1 MRRKLIDLIS
11 DIDYP
16 YTSAIVNNRRVGFL
30 DEIEENSTFTLIDIQ
45 DMEGMRTY
53 ERTLTFLVSYLFN
66 TLFNLTVQIK
76 YSYGDGIYGEVI
88 ENKDIKEI
96 IPIIKNELIKLIK
109 NDIFLKKFD
118 LRKEDAIKLLSNKK
132 GNFEPKLFKYLTKD
146 IITIYSIN
154 EYYSYF
160 LGPLLPRTG
169 MIKVFDIKPYRNGF
183 LILLPDKKDKYRVGD
198 IDKREK
204 LFNTFEESQNWINT
218 LGVKFVG
225 DLNEKIIKNEILE
238 LILIQEVLHEK
249 KIKEIGD
256 MIASRESKIVL
267 IAGPTSSGK
276 TTFTKKLAIYL
287 KVIGF
292 KPVIISTDDYFLDR
306 DKTPLNECGEPDYES
321 IEAIDYKFL
330 QKNINDILNGKKV
343 NTPKFNF
350 ATGKRT
356 KGYEIEPQDGMI
368 ILIEGLHSLN
378 PILTEE
384 IDEKIKF
391 KIYISALTQ
400 INFDNL
406 NRIPTRDLR
415 LIRRIVRDTVFR
427 KISPKDTIKQW
438 KNVIQGEEKYIFPYQ
453 ESVDIMFNSS
463 LLYELPILKY
473 YAEKYLLG
481 IDERDNE
488 YVKANILLNFLAH
501 FVPLQPTDV
510 PKTSILREFIGEG
523 SFKY

>member
-1 MRRKLIDLIS
+1 MRRRLIDLIS

-16 YTSAIVNNRRVGFL
+16 FTSAIINNRRVGFL
-30 DEIEENSTFTLIDIQ
+30 DEVEENSTFKLIDIQ

-66 TLFNLTVQIK
+66 SLFNLTIQIK

-88 ENKDIKEI
+88 ENKDIKDLV
-96 IPIIKNELIKLIK
+96 PKIKNELTKIIKSDLY
-109 NDIFLKKFD
+109 LKKQE
-118 LRKEDAIKLLSNKK
+118 LRKEDAIKLLSNSK
-132 GNFEPKLFKYLTKD
+132 GNFEPKLFKYLSKE
-146 IITIYSIN
+146 IITVYSIN
-154 EYYSYF
+154 DYFSYF

-169 MIKVFDIKPYRNGF
+169 MLRVFDIKPYRNGF

-218 LGVKFVG
+218 LGIKFVG
-225 DLNEKIIKNEILE
+225 DINEKIIKNEILD
-238 LILIQEVLHEK
+238 LILIQEALHEK

-256 MIASRESKIVL
+256 MIFDRKSKLVL

-276 TTFTKKLAIYL
+276 TTFTKKLSIYL
-287 KVIGF
+287 RVIGL
-292 KPVIISTDDYFLDR
+292 KPIILSTDDYFLDR
-306 DKTPLNECGEPDYES
+306 DKTPLNKCGEPDYET
-321 IEAIDYKFL
+321 IEAIDYKLL
-330 QKNINDILNGKKV
+330 QKNINDLLSGKKIQS
-343 NTPKFNF
+343 PKFNF
-350 ATGKRT
+350 SIGKRV
-356 KGYEIEPQDGMI
+356 KGYEIEPQENMV

-378 PILTEE
+378 PILTQE
-384 IDEKIKF
+384 IDEELKF

-415 LIRRIVRDTVFR
+415 LIRRIVRDAVFR
-427 KISPKDTIKQW
+427 KISPKETIKQW
-438 KNVIQGEEKYIFPYQ
+438 KNVTQGEEKYIFPFQ
-453 ESVDIMFNSS
+453 ESVDVMFNSS
-463 LLYELPILKY
+463 LFYELPILKY
-473 YAEKYLLG
+473 HAERHLLC
-481 IDERDNE
+481 IDEKDDE

-501 FVPLQPTDV
+501 FVPLHPIDV

>member
-1 MRRKLIDLIS
+1 MRIRLIDLIS

-30 DEIEENSTFTLIDIQ
+30 DEIEENSTFKLIDIQ

-53 ERTLTFLVSYLFN
+53 ERTITFLISYLFN
-66 TLFNLTVQIK
+66 SLFNLTVQIK

-88 ENKDIKEI
+88 ESKEI
-96 IPIIKNELIKLIK
+96 KDLVPIIKNELIKLIK
-109 NDIFLKKFD
+109 NDVYLKKFD
-118 LRKEDAIKLLSNKK
+118 LRKEDAIKLLSIKR
-132 GNFEPKLFKYLTKD
+132 GNFEPKLFKYLSKD
-146 IITIYSIN
+146 IITVYSIDD
-154 EYYSYF
+154 YYSYF

-256 MIASRESKIVL
+256 LIYERKSKLVL

-276 TTFTKKLAIYL
+276 TTFTKKLGIYL
-287 KVIGF
+287 RVIGF
-292 KPVIISTDDYFLDR
+292 KPITISTDDYFLDR
-306 DKTPLNECGEPDYES
+306 EKTPLNEYGEPDYES
-321 IEAIDYKFL
+321 IASIDYKFL
-330 QKNINDILNGKKV
+330 QKNISELLNGKKIHS
-343 NTPKFNF
+343 PKFNF
-350 ATGKRT
+350 ATGKRV

-368 ILIEGLHSLN
+368 ILVEGLHSLN

-384 IDEKIKF
+384 IDEKLKF

-415 LIRRIVRDTVFR
+415 LIRRIVRDAVFR
-427 KISPKDTIKQW
+427 KISPKETIKQW
-438 KNVIQGEEKYIFPYQ
+438 KNVIQGEEKYIFPFQ
-453 ESVDIMFNSS
+453 ESVDVMFNSS

-473 YAEKYLLG
+473 YAERNLLS
-481 IDERDNE
+481 IDEKDDE
-488 YVKANILLNFLAH
+488 YVKANILLNFLDH

-510 PKTSILREFIGEG
+510 PKTSILREFIGDG

>member
-1 MRRKLIDLIS
+1 MRRRLIDLINE
-11 DIDYP
+11 IDYP
-16 YTSAIVNNRRVGFL
+16 FTSAIVNNRRVGFL
-30 DEIEENSTFTLIDIQ
+30 DEIEENSSFKLLDIQ

-53 ERTLTFLVSYLFN
+53 ERTITFLVSYLFN
-66 TLFNLTVQIK
+66 TLYNLTVQIK
-76 YSYGDGIYGEVI
+76 YSYGDGIFGEII
-88 ENKDIKEI
+88 ENKNIKNLI
-96 IPIIKNELIKLIK
+96 LNIKNELIKIIN
-109 NDIFLKKFD
+109 NDYYLKKQD
-118 LRKEDAIKLLSNKK
+118 LRKEDAIKLLSNSK
-132 GNFEPKLFKYLTKD
+132 GNFEPKLFKYLSKD
-146 IITIYSIN
+146 IITVYSIN
-154 EYYSYF
+154 NYYSYF

-183 LILLPDKKDKYRVGD
+183 LILLPDKKDKYKVGD

-218 LGVKFVG
+218 LGIRFVG
-225 DLNEKIIKNEILE
+225 DLNEKIIKNEILD

-256 MIASRESKIVL
+256 LIFDRKSKIIL
-267 IAGPTSSGK
+267 IAGPSSSGK
-276 TTFTKKLAIYL
+276 TTFTKKLSIYL
-287 KVIGF
+287 RVIGL
-292 KPVIISTDDYFLDR
+292 KPIILSTDDYFLDR
-306 DKTPLNECGEPDYES
+306 DKTPLNECGEPDYET

-330 QKNINDILNGKKV
+330 QKNINEILSGKKIQS
-343 NTPKFNF
+343 PKFNF
-350 ATGKRT
+350 TIGKRV
-356 KGYEIEPQDGMI
+356 KGQEIEPQDNMV

-378 PILTEE
+378 PILTDE
-384 IDEKIKF
+384 IDDKLKF

-415 LIRRIVRDTVFR
+415 LIRRIVRDAVFR
-427 KISPKDTIKQW
+427 KISPKETIKNW
-438 KNVIQGEEKYIFPYQ
+438 KNVTQGEEKYIFPYQ

-463 LLYELPILKY
+463 LFYELPILKY
-473 YAEKYLLG
+473 YAERHLLG
-481 IDERDNE
+481 IDERDDE

-501 FVPLQPTDV
+501 FVPLQPIDV